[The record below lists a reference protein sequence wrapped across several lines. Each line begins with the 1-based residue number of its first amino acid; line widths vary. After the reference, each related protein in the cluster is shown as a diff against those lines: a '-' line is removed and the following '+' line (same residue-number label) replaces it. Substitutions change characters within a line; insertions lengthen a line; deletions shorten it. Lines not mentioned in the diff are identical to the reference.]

1 MVRRDGLMLL
11 ILNEVIDVLDLRLL
25 NLVDD
30 EFELFPLLFFC
41 LMLLFGLLYESKS
54 LVFGFSMFELGK
66 SFDLFRLIST
76 EEGDGCAEWPESC
89 WLLENEVRSRL
100 FMLELKWLSSE

>member
-66 SFDLFRLIST
+66 SFDLFRFIST